1 MEEKQS
7 FWDHVDALRAALL
20 KSLAVAAACGVAA
33 FCFKDALFTVV
44 LAPREADF
52 VTYRLLGRLAALA
65 GASVDDF
72 SVELINTGLA
82 RQFIIH
88 MKTALCAGLLC
99 ASPYMLYQLFRFV
112 SPALY
117 VEERRYVVRMVGWG
131 YGLFV
136 CGVLVSYY
144 LIFPLTFRFLGTYQV
159 SAGVENLITLDSYMS
174 TLVTLTLVMGI
185 VFEIPVLAWLF
196 AKLGFLTAPFMRR
209 FRKHAVVVILVIAAV
224 ITPTS
229 DLFTLL
235 IVALPM
241 WLLYETSIGI
251 VARTAALNTSTASPD
266 EQS

>member
-7 FWDHVDALRAALL
+7 FWDHLDALRAALL
-20 KSLAVAAACGVAA
+20 RSAAVAAAFGIAA
-33 FCFKDALFTVV
+33 FCFREALFSVV

-52 VTYRLLGRLAALA
+52 VTYRLLGRLAALT
-65 GASVDDF
+65 GTSLDDF
-72 SVELINTGLA
+72 SVRLINTGLA

-117 VEERRYVVRMVGWG
+117 AGERRCVVRMVGWG
-131 YGLFV
+131 YGLFL
-136 CGVLVSYY
+136 CGVLLSYY
-144 LIFPLTFRFLGTYQV
+144 LVFPLTFRFLGTYRV
-159 SAGVENLITLDSYMS
+159 SADVANLITLDSYIS
-174 TLVTLTLVMGI
+174 TLMTLSLVMGI

-196 AKLGFLTAPFMRR
+196 AKLGFLSASFMRR
-209 FRKHAVVVILVIAAV
+209 CRKHAVVAILVIAAV

-235 IVALPM
+235 LVSLPM
-241 WLLYETSIGI
+241 WLLYEASIGI
-251 VARTAALNTSTASPD
+251 VARTAAISAERS
-266 EQS
+266 